1 MPGYFMYY
9 SGIYGWGR
17 GSRLQ
22 GAGFRVQVQVSGCRL
37 RGFIA
42 HRS

>member
-17 GSRLQ
+17 GSRVQVAGCRFQ
-22 GAGFRVQVQVSGCRL
+22 GAGA
-37 RGFIA
+37 GFGD
-42 HRS
+42 S